1 MFEDLKQRGEQLVAQ
16 ARHRAHLARGEGRA
30 RLFLVEAQ
38 ALERLDG
45 LLEAA
50 SELPLVGPRVATP
63 VARALQTTVE
73 RRTLPDLQDY
83 DQLNAKAAARAVREL
98 DHLGLIKVR
107 RHEAAN
113 KGRKT
118 VLDAVERQL
127 QVLSQPPQRSAA

>member
-1 MFEDLKQRGEQLVAQ
+1 MFEDLKQRGEQLMAQ
-16 ARHRAHLARGEGRA
+16 ARHRAHLARGEGRE
-30 RLFLVEAQ
+30 RLFLVEAE

-50 SELPLVGPRVATP
+50 SELPVVGPRLATP
-63 VARALQTTVE
+63 VARVVQTTVE
-73 RRTLPDLQDY
+73 RRTLPALEGY
-83 DQLNAKAAARAVREL
+83 DELNAKAAARAVREL

-127 QVLSQPPQRSAA
+127 QLLSQPPVEAAA